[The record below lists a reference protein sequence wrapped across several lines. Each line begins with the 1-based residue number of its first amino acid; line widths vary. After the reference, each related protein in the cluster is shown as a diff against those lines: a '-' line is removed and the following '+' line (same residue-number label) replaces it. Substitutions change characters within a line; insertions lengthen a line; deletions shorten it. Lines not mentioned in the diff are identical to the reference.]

1 MYICNELNRILCI
14 KACRIL
20 AFISLIRYN
29 IVHPAVDL
37 PKNVLWDIIN
47 FLMNPVRHCI
57 EEDHS
62 LDRVTF
68 KHTQLM
74 LAASSEASMVD
85 SAMTDSE
92 LSLVSEI
99 MFDQHDKLSARMETV
114 EETVGQFL
122 CGPVA
127 SPVIRV
133 SNV

>member
-85 SAMTDSE
+85 NAMTDSE
-92 LSLVSEI
+92 SLVSEI
-99 MFDQHDKLSARMETV
+99 LFDQHDKLSARMETV

-122 CGPVA
+122 CGHVA
-127 SPVIRV
+127 STVIRV

>member
-14 KACRIL
+14 KACGIL

-57 EEDHS
+57 EDDHS

-92 LSLVSEI
+92 SLVSEI
-99 MFDQHDKLSARMETV
+99 LFDQHDKLSARMETI

-122 CGPVA
+122 CGHVA
-127 SPVIRV
+127 SPAIRV